1 MEWNGKR
8 WDGGDSYYSTV
19 RGGFS
24 VLLVFGVF
32 GFLLLFRND
41 SVGDYHLV

>member
-1 MEWNGKR
+1 MASAGVA
-8 WDGGDSYYSTV
+8 GDSYYSKV

-41 SVGDYHLV
+41 SVGLDYHLV